1 MNFKIAT
8 IGLLSLFAAS
18 AQAAVIESDAGIKAD
33 IVASGNFNNAGADGT
48 LGLSYNGKEWI
59 NWGTHSSWTWLSASN
74 LASPVNTLGG
84 NNPLGASILASGS
97 NFVLN
102 GFFDGLTF
110 IQTATLNNP
119 NQIGFTISLTNNT
132 GKDITDVFWGVGLD
146 PDINIAFGTSNYA
159 TINAI
164 TGLGGNAAVSASGS
178 GQTLTLA
185 NTTSASAFNIAAY
198 INGGDCCSPVD
209 PAVALAAGQILGYST
224 NSDDSISLAYGLGT
238 IGIGKTVTFGYS
250 IAAVPEPETYAL
262 MLAGLGLIG
271 FTARRRKN

>member
-1 MNFKIAT
+1 MNFKIAA

-18 AQAAVIESDAGIKAD
+18 AQAAVIGSDAGIKAD
-33 IVASGNFNNAGADGT
+33 IVASGNFNNAGSDGT
-48 LGLSYNGKEWI
+48 LGLSYKGKEWI
-59 NWGTHSSWTWLSASN
+59 NWGDHSSWTWLSS
-74 LASPVNTLGG
+74 SHTGSVNTQDG
-84 NNPLGASILASGS
+84 NNPLNASILASGS

-146 PDINIAFGTSNYA
+146 PDISVAFGGGYNTLN
-159 TINAI
+159 TIL
-164 TGLGGNAAVSASGS
+164 GLGANASVSASGS

-185 NTTSASAFNIAAY
+185 NTTSASAFDIAAY
-198 INGGDCCSPVD
+198 INGGNCCSSVN
-209 PAVALAAGQILGYST
+209 PATALAAGQIVGHST
-224 NSDDSISLAYGLGT
+224 NGDDSISLAYKLGT
-238 IGIGKTVTFGYS
+238 IGVGKTISFGYS
-250 IAAVPEPETYAL
+250 VTAVPEPETYAL

-271 FTARRRKN
+271 FTSRRRKS